1 MRRMLK
7 SALNFVLSRSSTS
20 TYGSQY
26 VEVDER
32 LAASLNDRFEHSVI
46 AGETC

>member
-26 VEVDER
+26 ASVSDL
-32 LAASLNDRFEHSVI
+32 LAASLNDRFEHSVM

>member
-1 MRRMLK
+1 MLK

-26 VEVDER
+26 ASASEF
-32 LAASLNDRFEHSVI
+32 LAASLNDRFKQAAI
-46 AGETC
+46 AGDPR